1 MLHWRSPVLGFA
13 VVRKTLAGCANF
25 VVDAANP
32 QRELS
37 EARSFDG
44 PPSPAFEAPMS
55 SLRRSLAA
63 LMVFAAPAMAQTQTG
78 QAAPALPPTP
88 AAGDVAPD
96 FTAQVTDSTGKVWP
110 VSLSG
115 NLKGKVVV
123 LAFYPGDRT
132 TGCTIELKKF
142 RDEYGAIFGSDVVVL
157 PTSVDSLGSHTSW
170 AKDEHFPFAMIAD
183 TKGEV
188 AAKFGSNY
196 PGRAMFRRTTFVI
209 GKDGKIAYADPRF
222 NVNSQ
227 DAYDKLA
234 AAVKAAK

>member
-1 MLHWRSPVLGFA
+1 
-13 VVRKTLAGCANF
+13 
-25 VVDAANP
+25 
-32 QRELS
+32 
-37 EARSFDG
+37 
-44 PPSPAFEAPMS
+44 MS

-63 LMVFAAPAMAQTQTG
+63 LMVFAAPVMAQTQSG
-78 QAAPALPPTP
+78 QTAPAMPATP
-88 AAGDVAPD
+88 AAGDAAPD

-123 LAFYPGDRT
+123 LAFYPLDRSG
-132 TGCTIELKKF
+132 GCTIELSKF
-142 RDEYGAIFGSDVVVL
+142 RDEYKTIFGEGVVVL
-157 PTSVDSLGSHTSW
+157 PTSIDTLASHTSW
-170 AKDEHFPFAMIAD
+170 AKDAHFPFAMIAD
-183 TKGEV
+183 PKSEV
-188 AAKFGSNY
+188 ATKYGSQGTNPARPY
-196 PGRAMFRRTTFVI
+196 FRRTTFVI